1 MAPGCALKLG
11 NQRKQ
16 KTAIRRLEAGR
27 SQVRENYLV
36 HEPDSI
42 GRPAH
47 LRYAC
52 GLTHNGGSTC
62 AANARLREPNGMPLS
77 GRGGTCATLLFNL
90 ATTMVFCRSV
100 NEMIA
105 F

>member
-1 MAPGCALKLG
+1 LNSAQLTIDFAAYVDATEECKDA
-11 NQRKQ
+11 
-16 KTAIRRLEAGR
+16 AIRVNSIRSLA
-27 SQVRENYLV
+27 SQV
-36 HEPDSI
+36 
-42 GRPAH
+42 
-47 LRYAC
+47 
-52 GLTHNGGSTC
+52 GSTC

-105 F
+105 FYHR

>member
-1 MAPGCALKLG
+1 MASPHC
-11 NQRKQ
+11 
-16 KTAIRRLEAGR
+16 GR
-27 SQVRENYLV
+27 SISPTHSSKCGPGPAGYLTSARTNQTV
-36 HEPDSI
+36 APMV
-42 GRPAH
+42 
-47 LRYAC
+47 
-52 GLTHNGGSTC
+52 GSTC

-105 F
+105 FYHR